1 MNLDAL
7 LAPIEPAK
15 PRLCKIGTLLT
26 TLDEPYRS
34 ALENLVTV
42 KHSEGGLSDQAL
54 CGRLREAGISMSVS
68 TVHYHRRGLCSCV
81 KGMVG

>member
-7 LAPIEPAK
+7 LAPIETAK

-26 TLDEPYRS
+26 TLEEPYKS
-34 ALENLVTV
+34 ALANLVAV
-42 KHSEGGLSDQAL
+42 KHADGGLSDQAL

-68 TVHYHRRGLCSCV
+68 TVHYHRRGLCSCM
-81 KGMVG
+81 KGLIG